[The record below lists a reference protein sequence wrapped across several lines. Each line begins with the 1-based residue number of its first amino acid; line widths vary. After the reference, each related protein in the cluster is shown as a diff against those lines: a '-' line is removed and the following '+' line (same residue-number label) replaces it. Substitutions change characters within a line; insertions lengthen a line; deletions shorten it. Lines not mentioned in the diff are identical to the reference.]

1 MKVEDLLA
9 SIRKSVDD
17 DMDGLGASMATQSRG
32 TLMRGALRE
41 MRVNLGGNDLSNSV
55 QDEISTLR
63 ERIRA
68 KVAAKEI
75 ANEVPATA
83 PVYAKPLSAPATK
96 PAAATVL
103 ARGNFSNI
111 LDVPTRAAEPN
122 RHMRVQVDR
131 AQHVPLRTSRFDD
144 AETDVRY
151 QQEADHWGHS
161 SEAPQSHEP
170 EANDEAYY
178 QDAYREEQ
186 HHQYPALQAPLLS
199 PHAEAAAETAFRQ
212 LSDSLLARATG
223 DRSIEEMTRELLRGM
238 IKQWLDANLPT
249 LVEEL
254 VREEIERVARRGR

>member
-17 DMDGLGASMATQSRG
+17 DMDGLGSSMASQSRG

-41 MRVNLGGNDLSNSV
+41 MRVNLGGNDLSSSV

-75 ANEVPATA
+75 NLDVPAPA
-83 PVYAKPLSAPATK
+83 PVYAKPLPAPA
-96 PAAATVL
+96 PQ
-103 ARGNFSNI
+103 RGNFSNI
-111 LDVPTRAAEPN
+111 LDVPTRAPGPGS
-122 RHMRVQVDR
+122 HMRSQVER
-131 AQHVPLRTSRFDD
+131 SQQVPLRSTHFDD
-144 AETDVRY
+144 AASDVRY
-151 QQEADHWGHS
+151 QHEADTWDQG
-161 SEAPQSHEP
+161 SESTLGYDT
-170 EANDEAYY
+170 EAQGESYH
-178 QDAYREEQ
+178 QDDYREEYHQ
-186 HHQYPALQAPLLS
+186 QYPALQAPLLS

-223 DRSIEEMTRELLRGM
+223 DRSIEDMTRELLRGM

>member
-9 SIRKSVDD
+9 SIRRSVDD
-17 DMDGLGASMATQSRG
+17 DLDGLGSSMASQSRG

-41 MRVNLGGNDLSNSV
+41 MRVNISGNDLSNSV

-75 ANEVPATA
+75 NLEPPVPLPA
-83 PVYAKPLSAPATK
+83 VAKALPP
-96 PAAATVL
+96 P
-103 ARGNFSNI
+103 RGNFSNI
-111 LDVPTRAAEPN
+111 LDVPSRPAEP
-122 RHMRVQVDR
+122 RSYMQEQVERVN
-131 AQHVPLRTSRFDD
+131 HVPLRQSHHADTES
-144 AETDVRY
+144 DVRY
-151 QQEADHWGHS
+151 QQEPLEWGHG
-161 SEAPQSHEP
+161 SEPSQDYAE
-170 EANDEAYY
+170 EAQEQPYY
-178 QDAYREEQ
+178 QDAYAQTPHNR
-186 HHQYPALQAPLLS
+186 YPALQAPLLS
-199 PHAEAAAETAFRQ
+199 AQAEAAAETAFRQ

-223 DRSIEEMTRELLRGM
+223 ERSIEDMTRELLRGM

>member
-17 DMDGLGASMATQSRG
+17 DMDGLGASMASQSRG

-75 ANEVPATA
+75 AIEIPAPA
-83 PVYAKPLSAPATK
+83 PVYAKPLPAPA
-96 PAAATVL
+96 PVL

-111 LDVPTRAAEPN
+111 LDVPTRPAEPN
-122 RHMRVQVDR
+122 RHMRMQVER

-151 QQEADHWGHS
+151 QQQADHWGHR
-161 SEAPQSHEP
+161 SEAPQAYEP
-170 EANDEAYY
+170 EANGEAYY

-186 HHQYPALQAPLLS
+186 HQQYPMLQAPLLS

>member
-17 DMDGLGASMATQSRG
+17 DMDGLGSSMASQSRG

-41 MRVNLGGNDLSNSV
+41 MRVNLGGNDISYSV

-75 ANEVPATA
+75 AVEVPAPA
-83 PVYAKPLSAPATK
+83 PVYAKPLPAPTA
-96 PAAATVL
+96 P
-103 ARGNFSNI
+103 RGNFSSI
-111 LDVPTRAAEPN
+111 LDVPTRTDEPH
-122 RHMRVQVDR
+122 RHMRTQVER
-131 AQHVPLRTSRFDD
+131 AHQVPLRSAHFDD
-144 AETDVRY
+144 AESDVRY
-151 QQEADHWGHS
+151 QHAADHWGHS
-161 SEAPQSHEP
+161 SETPQAYEP
-170 EANDEAYY
+170 EANGEAYY
-178 QDAYREEQ
+178 QEAYREEPHQ
-186 HHQYPALQAPLLS
+186 QYPALQTPLLS

-223 DRSIEEMTRELLRGM
+223 DRSIEDMTRELLRGM